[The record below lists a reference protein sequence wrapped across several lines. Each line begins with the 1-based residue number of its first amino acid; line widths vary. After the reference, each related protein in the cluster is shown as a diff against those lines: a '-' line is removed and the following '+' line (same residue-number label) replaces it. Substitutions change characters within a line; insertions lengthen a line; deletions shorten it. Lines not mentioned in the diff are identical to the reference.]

1 MKKIIGIIIAMSLFL
16 IGCGGSNVKDSEV
29 KVYSS
34 ENGDVEIP
42 TDPKA
47 IVADYYVGELIKLE
61 ANVVG
66 ADLTYSS
73 SLWGETLGGITDVGQ
88 SMEAV
93 AALEPD
99 LIITI
104 NESFVD
110 QYKEIAPTVYIP
122 YGKYNPE
129 ELMLELSKITN
140 TEEVAEKWI
149 EDFNNSIEELQSI
162 VNQDETW
169 TILELNG
176 EDGYFYGE
184 HFGRSGYILYDKLG
198 LSSTQRAEEDYVRKD
213 DSYINATVEVLP
225 DYIGDNLIL
234 VTFGEEQY
242 STHHFLTND
251 VWKSLDVVANN
262 KVHYVNPDDFWYT
275 DPFSLD
281 VQVELLKEIFSGNNE
296 K

>member
-1 MKKIIGIIIAMSLFL
+1 MKRIIIATLLISLFL
-16 IGCGGSNVKDSEV
+16 IGCEVSNAKDNEV
-29 KVYSS
+29 KVYNS
-34 ENGDVEIP
+34 ESGDIEIP
-42 TDPKA
+42 SNPKA
-47 IVADYYVGELIKLE
+47 IVADYYVGELIKLD
-61 ANVVG
+61 ANLVG

-73 SLWGETLGGITDVGQ
+73 SLWGNTLEGITDVGQ

-140 TEEVAEKWI
+140 TKEVAKEWI
-149 EDFNNSIEELQSI
+149 EEFNASIEELQTL
-162 VNQDETW
+162 VKPDETW

-198 LSSTQRAEEDYVRKD
+198 LSSTQRAEQDYVRKD

-242 STHHFLTND
+242 SRHHFLNND
-251 VWKSLDVVANN
+251 VWNSLEAVANN
-262 KVHYVNPDDFWYT
+262 SVYYVNPDDFWYI

-281 VQVELLKEIFSGNNE
+281 VQVEILMEIFSGKNE
-296 K
+296 E